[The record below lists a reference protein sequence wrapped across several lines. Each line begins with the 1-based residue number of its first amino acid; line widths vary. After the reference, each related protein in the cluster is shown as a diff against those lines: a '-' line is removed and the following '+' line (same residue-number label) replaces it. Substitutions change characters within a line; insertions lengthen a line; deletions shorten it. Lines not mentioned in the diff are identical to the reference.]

1 MSLDWLKS
9 LMLDG
14 TPVYYIMYYHVY
26 TASIGRIDADR
37 HATYLTL
44 DDGAVINT
52 ANFGKSAFWSK
63 SEADKALAGEVA
75 TGGKNH
81 A

>member
-1 MSLDWLKS
+1 MSLDWLKT

-14 TPVYYIMYYHVY
+14 TPVYYIMYHHVY
-26 TASIGRIDADR
+26 TSSIGRIDADR

-52 ANFGKSAFWSK
+52 ANFGRAAFWSR
-63 SEADKALAGEVA
+63 SEAEKARAMYDY
-75 TGGKNH
+75 
-81 A
+81 